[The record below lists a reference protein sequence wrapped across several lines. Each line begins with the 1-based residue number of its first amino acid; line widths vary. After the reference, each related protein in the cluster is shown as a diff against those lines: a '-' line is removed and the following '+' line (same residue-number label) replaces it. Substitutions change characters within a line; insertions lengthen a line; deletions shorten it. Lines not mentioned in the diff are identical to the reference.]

1 LDEKVYY
8 IEIAE
13 KAIDIIVGLIKVRW
27 YYLYKATMKSQYLSS
42 TCNSVKNTVDRRQ
55 T

>member
-13 KAIDIIVGLIKVRW
+13 KAIDIIVGLTD
-27 YYLYKATMKSQYLSS
+27 A
-42 TCNSVKNTVDRRQ
+42 
-55 T
+55 